1 MAIRTISTGADPN
14 SHGAGLLIPS
24 QIKVNC
30 RGIPITLF
38 GDLSLPDANCDDDH
52 PPIHCVPIVITSSAR
67 VFTQSRGVHRRGD
80 KRACGA
86 VTVENPAGNIKVFA
100 G

>member
-1 MAIRTISTGADPN
+1 MGLRSISTGGDPN
-14 SHGAGLLIPS
+14 SHGAGFLIPS

-30 RGIPITLF
+30 RGIPIILF
-38 GDLSLPDANCDDDH
+38 GDFSLPDANCDDDH
-52 PPIHCVPIVITSSAR
+52 PPIHCVPIAITSSVK
-67 VFTQSRGVHRRGD
+67 VFTQGRGVHRRAD

-86 VTVENPAGNIKVFA
+86 LTVLSPTGNIKVYA

>member
-1 MAIRTISTGADPN
+1 MGLLSISTVGDPN
-14 SHGAGLLIPS
+14 SHGAGFLQSS

-30 RGIPITLF
+30 RGIPIILF
-38 GDLSLPDANCDDDH
+38 GDLSTPDGDCDDDH
-52 PPIHCVPIVITSSAR
+52 PPIHCFPMVITSSVK
-67 VFTQSRGVHRRGD
+67 VFTQSRGVHRRAD

-86 VTVENPAGNIKVFA
+86 VTVLSPAGNIKVFA